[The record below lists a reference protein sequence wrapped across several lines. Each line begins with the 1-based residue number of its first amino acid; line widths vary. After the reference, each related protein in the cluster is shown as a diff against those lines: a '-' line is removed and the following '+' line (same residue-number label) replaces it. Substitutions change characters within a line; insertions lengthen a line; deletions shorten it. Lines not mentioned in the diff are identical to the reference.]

1 MMTGEWMDETRETR
15 IRIGV
20 KQTAKGS
27 IQLDLT
33 SEAPSVAEAIK
44 GLSESI
50 DQVRATV
57 SEKGLVLAG
66 SE

>member
-1 MMTGEWMDETRETR
+1 METR

-33 SEAPSVAEAIK
+33 SEAPTVDEAIK

-57 SEKGLVLAG
+57 AEKGLVLAG
-66 SE
+66 AE